1 MTPGAT
7 TSFPLDRPIA
17 RWIWLALFIMYLV
30 TLTTA
35 THIPKP
41 PDIVRGVLVFDK
53 LVHGTAYAIL
63 IGLGWLAWPPPP
75 GRRLT
80 RAAVWL
86 GVGSVYAAADEILQ
100 PLTGRDAEL
109 GDWAADVI
117 GIVVALGV
125 MAAIDW
131 RRARKSG

>member
-1 MTPGAT
+1 M
-7 TSFPLDRPIA
+7 
-17 RWIWLALFIMYLV
+17 FIIYLV

-41 PDIVRGVLVFDK
+41 PDIVRGVLAFDK
-53 LVHGTAYAIL
+53 LVHGAAYAIL
-63 IGLGWLAWPPPP
+63 VGLGWLAWPPAPS

-86 GVGSVYAAADEILQ
+86 GLGSVYAAADEILQ

-117 GIVVALGV
+117 GIVLVLGV
-125 MAAIDW
+125 IAAID
-131 RRARKSG
+131 RRRTSKSG

>member
-1 MTPGAT
+1 M
-7 TSFPLDRPIA
+7 
-17 RWIWLALFIMYLV
+17 ALFIIYLV

-41 PDIVRGVLVFDK
+41 PDMVRGVLVFDK
-53 LVHGTAYAIL
+53 LVHGAAYAIL
-63 IGLGWLAWPPPP
+63 VGLGWLAWPPMPSS
-75 GRRLT
+75 RRWT

-86 GVGSVYAAADEILQ
+86 GLASVFAAADEILQ

-117 GIVVALGV
+117 GVVLVLGL
-125 MAAIDW
+125 MATIDW
-131 RRARKSG
+131 RRSRKSE